1 MSVKYESPSK
11 EVSTSS
17 TQGRNLFSRKKKTQ
31 IGLNAIN
38 IKSARFTLIPVFV
51 LLFVFLALPMINSVK
66 LSFSRWGGLG
76 PLEAVGLDNYKF
88 LFSDTQMRYSSRI
101 TIFYAFTVAFFVVA
115 IGTLLAA
122 AVSANVRGH
131 KAMKLIWFF
140 PGIAPPTAVAI
151 FWSSGFQPE
160 SGVVNILLGKIGL
173 GQDHAWLASSDTALF
188 PVIFVGVWSAVG
200 FAFLVILGAV
210 EQIPVSLREAAL
222 VDGANMRQ
230 QFTKITLPLIRPI
243 LMTIFTL
250 EIIWTFNG
258 FTVVWAMTTGGPSDS
273 TSILPILA
281 YKEAFRYGRFGTAA
295 AMAVITGIFLMI
307 VGTIGIRLSR
317 SEQQ

>member
-17 TQGRNLFSRKKKTQ
+17 TQGRNLFSRKKKPQ

-76 PLEAVGLDNYKF
+76 PLEPVGFDNYKF

-173 GQDHAWLASSDTALF
+173 GSDHAWLASSDTALL

-295 AMAVITGIFLMI
+295 AMAVITGIFLMV

>member
-17 TQGRNLFSRKKKTQ
+17 TQGRNLFSRKKKPQ

-38 IKSARFTLIPVFV
+38 IKSARITLIPVFV

-76 PLEAVGLDNYKF
+76 PLEPVGFDNYKF

-173 GQDHAWLASSDTALF
+173 GSDHAWLASSDTALL

-295 AMAVITGIFLMI
+295 AMAVITGIFLMV

>member
-173 GQDHAWLASSDTALF
+173 GNDHAWLASSDTALL

-258 FTVVWAMTTGGPSDS
+258 FTVVWAMTNGGPSDS

-295 AMAVITGIFLMI
+295 AMAVITGIFLMV